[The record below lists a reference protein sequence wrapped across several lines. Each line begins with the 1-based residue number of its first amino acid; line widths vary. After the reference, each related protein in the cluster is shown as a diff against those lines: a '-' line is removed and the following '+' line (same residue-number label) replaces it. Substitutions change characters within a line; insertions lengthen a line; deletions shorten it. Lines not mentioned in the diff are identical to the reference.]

1 MPDSKACQL
10 SFTDGYESNRGFLS
24 FQCLDEEVIRVY
36 HHKYGAHRVDKT
48 WMFIEPKIGN
58 NLIEKYLLRTSELTA
73 EEKKLLET
81 RN

>member
-1 MPDSKACQL
+1 M
-10 SFTDGYESNRGFLS
+10 
-24 FQCLDEEVIRVY
+24 DEEVIRVY